1 MDDKKIKSAT
11 EGMQQECYDR
21 LLKLENAD
29 VIADYLI
36 AYKNETD
43 TKVSTRTT
51 ICLNIIR
58 FAQKM
63 GKPLGTV
70 TNDDILLYFNGL
82 KKSEDPKHK
91 WKGSWNM
98 LRIIIPRFFKWYYYP
113 NLPPDK
119 RPKSDIIP
127 YLPRMKRME
136 KTYKPSDM
144 WTIEDNELF
153 LRYCPDPRIKCYH
166 SIATATGARPHE
178 ILNLKI
184 EDIIWPVDGG
194 NPSFTV
200 NGKTGQRSLRI
211 FRFQRPDRTAS
222 NAGHNFLLP
231 YLV

>member
-21 LLKLENAD
+21 LVKLDSFENAD

-70 TNDDILLYFNGL
+70 TKDDILLHFNGL
-82 KKSEDPKHK
+82 KTSEDMDPKHK

-98 LRIIIPRFFKWYYYP
+98 LRIIIPRFFKWYYSP

-127 YLPRMKRME
+127 YLPRLKRME

-144 WTIEDNELF
+144 WTTEDNELF
-153 LRYCPDPRIKCYH
+153 LRGIIYSSH
-166 SIATATGARPHE
+166 SRR
-178 ILNLKI
+178 
-184 EDIIWPVDGG
+184 
-194 NPSFTV
+194 SF
-200 NGKTGQRSLRI
+200 SI
-211 FRFQRPDRTAS
+211 FES
-222 NAGHNFLLP
+222 NREQQ
-231 YLV
+231 

>member
-1 MDDKKIKSAT
+1 
-11 EGMQQECYDR
+11 MQQECYDR

-43 TKVSTRTT
+43 TKVLTRTT

-58 FAQKM
+58 FAQ
-63 GKPLGTV
+63 
-70 TNDDILLYFNGL
+70 NFNGL

-231 YLV
+231 YL